1 MPATVRDLATLEPQ
15 ATDRALFVGMTGSG
29 KTTLARALLRERTH
43 VVVIDGKGTVDWSG
57 WARRTRLD
65 QAVKLDPR
73 KHPRI
78 IYAPTPA
85 ELRDRELMEA
95 FFAWVYERRNT
106 LLYIDEIYS
115 IAFGTDLP
123 DGLQAI
129 LTRGR
134 ERRVPVWGATQ
145 RPTFIPTPFLSEAEH
160 AYLFRLQAPQDRK
173 KVADFYGVDS
183 DALNGL
189 GKRLFYYARIGEYP
203 VGPLTLKLGR
213 GTGPTV
219 DASAAT
225 R

>member
-1 MPATVRDLATLEPQ
+1 MADGAALAALEPA

-29 KTTLARALLRERTH
+29 KTTLARALLRGRAY
-43 VVVIDGKGTVDWSG
+43 VVTLDGKGTVDWRG
-57 WARRTRLD
+57 WKRETRLER
-65 QAVKLDPR
+65 AVKLDPR
-73 KHPRI
+73 KHPRV

-145 RPTFIPTPFLSEAEH
+145 RPMFVPTAFLTEAEH

-173 KVADFYGVDS
+173 KVADFYGIDAE
-183 DALNGL
+183 ALNGL

-203 VGPLTLKLGR
+203 VGPMTLRLQGAEPPK
-213 GTGPTV
+213 V
-219 DASAAT
+219 DAEPAGG
-225 R
+225 

>member
-1 MPATVRDLATLEPQ
+1 MGVRELATLEPG

-43 VVVIDGKGTVDWSG
+43 VVVLDGKGTVDWPG
-57 WARRTRLD
+57 WARHTQLAR
-65 QAVKLDPR
+65 AVKLDPR
-73 KHPRI
+73 KQPRI
-78 IYAPTPA
+78 IYAPAPS

-95 FFAWVYERRNT
+95 FFAWVYERKNT

-145 RPTFIPTPFLSEAEH
+145 RPMFVPTAFLTEAEH

-173 KVADFYGVDS
+173 KVADFYGIDP

-189 GKRLFYYARIGEYP
+189 GKRLFYYAPIGEYP
-203 VGPLTLKLGR
+203 TGPLTLKLGR
-213 GTGPTV
+213 ANGPTV
-219 DASAAT
+219 DVGAVA